1 MKEQDEK
8 SQDLRIPVY
17 EITSDED
24 GITHPIKRYKK
35 MTWFEKFLR
44 KVFSPSF
51 EQLTKD
57 LEQIKKDVEQL
68 SEIKQ
73 KQDTLSEILNQIPK
87 IYNNLNG
94 LSEEIKG
101 INPILATV
109 QTIERLVSAYVK
121 EENRKNAAKLNNY
134 KEAINSLA
142 NINEQ
147 LKSPYII
154 AAKQSEIID
163 LLAHYLCDNSQ
174 ELKYQVDSFIKNST
188 IDDNTKSKI
197 SILLGDIDDFNG
209 KYRNSIVQYLLDIGS
224 NWAKCV
230 IYPSSKIFDSDTMNA
245 LNGMPINNGDT
256 ISVVSLG
263 LDFPNSDIHKPR
275 PTVCRNDR

>member
-1 MKEQDEK
+1 M
-8 SQDLRIPVY
+8 S
-17 EITSDED
+17 
-24 GITHPIKRYKK
+24 PI
-35 MTWFEKFLR
+35 
-44 KVFSPSF
+44 
-51 EQLTKD
+51 

-73 KQDTLSEILNQIPK
+73 KLDTLSEILNQIPK

-94 LSEEIKG
+94 LSEEIKD
-101 INPILATV
+101 IKPILPIV
-109 QTIERLVSAYVK
+109 QTIEELVSASVT

-134 KEAINSLA
+134 KKAINRLA

-147 LKSPYII
+147 LMSPYII
-154 AAKQSEIID
+154 AAEQSEIID
-163 LLAHYLCDNSQ
+163 LLAHYLCVNSQ

-197 SILLGDIDDFNG
+197 RTLLSDIDDFNG
-209 KYRNSIVQYLLDIGS
+209 KYRNSIVQYLFDIGS
-224 NWAKCV
+224 DWDKCV